1 MGFFECIFQPL
12 SSKSLLTT
20 MLDFNFIVGNPTLD
34 LKLSIFISFFDRD
47 VLIITEFETNVFLST

>member
-12 SSKSLLTT
+12 RSKSLLTT

-34 LKLSIFISFFDRD
+34 LKLSIFISVFDRD

>member
-20 MLDFNFIVGNPTLD
+20 MLDFNFIVGNPTID
-34 LKLSIFISFFDRD
+34 LKLSILISFFDRD
-47 VLIITEFETNVFLST
+47 VLIITEFETNAFLST